1 MKGILVE
8 LPLIYFFW
16 EVQIQKLGTEIY
28 DQQVP
33 DGQYYREVRID
44 KRTILLEDKLNLAI
58 LFNAIIPQLLVLSTH
73 ESVSKLNE
81 KKKEKRGPKK

>member
-33 DGQYYREVRID
+33 DG
-44 KRTILLEDKLNLAI
+44 TIL
-58 LFNAIIPQLLVLSTH
+58 QG
-73 ESVSKLNE
+73 SK
-81 KKKEKRGPKK
+81 KRQKNNSS